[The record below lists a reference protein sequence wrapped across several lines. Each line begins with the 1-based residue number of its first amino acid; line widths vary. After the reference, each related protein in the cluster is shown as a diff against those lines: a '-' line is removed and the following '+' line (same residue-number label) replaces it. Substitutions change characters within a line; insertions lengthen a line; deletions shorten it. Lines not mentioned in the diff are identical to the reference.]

1 MKEKVIVTGGAG
13 FIGSHLVELLL
24 KKGFK
29 VTVIDNFETGRRE
42 NLKFTKKKN
51 FEIYKADIADYNKV
65 YRKFKNVK
73 YVFHLAALADIV
85 PSIEEPKK
93 YYKTNVTGTLNVLT
107 ASSKY
112 NVKKVIYAASASCY
126 GIPKKYPTDENSKI
140 NTEYPYALTKNLG
153 ERLLSHWSKVY
164 KLSTVSLRLFN
175 VYGLRSRTTGA
186 YGAMFG
192 VFLAQKLKNKPLTVV
207 GDGKQTRDFT
217 YVTDVVDAF
226 YKAAKSKVFHDIYN
240 VGTGK
245 PISVNYVVKSLG
257 GQIVKIP
264 KRPGEPDNS
273 QANISKIRK
282 ALNWKPKISIDQGIK
297 ILISNINDWKT
308 APVWTPKKIKI
319 KTKKWFQYLK

>member
-1 MKEKVIVTGGAG
+1 MREKVIVTGGAG
-13 FIGSHLVELLL
+13 FIGSHLVELLV
-24 KKGFK
+24 KKNYK
-29 VTVIDNFETGRRE
+29 VIVIDNFETGRKE
-42 NLKFTKKKN
+42 NLKLNKKTNLEVFRADISDYSK
-51 FEIYKADIADYNKV
+51 IYK
-65 YRKFKNVK
+65 KFKNVK

-85 PSIEEPKK
+85 PSIEDPKK
-93 YYKTNVTGTLNVLT
+93 YYKTNVTGTLNVLV
-107 ASSKY
+107 ASRKFT
-112 NVKKVIYAASASCY
+112 VKKVIYAASASCY
-126 GIPKKYPTDENSKI
+126 GIPKKYPTDENSAI

-153 ERLLSHWSKVY
+153 EKLLSHWSKVF
-164 KLSTVSLRLFN
+164 KLSTISLRLFN

-207 GDGKQTRDFT
+207 GDGNQTRDFT

-245 PISVNYVVKSLG
+245 PISVNYIVKSLG
-257 GQIVKIP
+257 GKFVRIP

-273 QANISKIRK
+273 QANINKIRTI
-282 ALNWKPKISIDQGIK
+282 LNWKPKINIDQGIK
-297 ILISNINDWKT
+297 ILINNIKDWKT